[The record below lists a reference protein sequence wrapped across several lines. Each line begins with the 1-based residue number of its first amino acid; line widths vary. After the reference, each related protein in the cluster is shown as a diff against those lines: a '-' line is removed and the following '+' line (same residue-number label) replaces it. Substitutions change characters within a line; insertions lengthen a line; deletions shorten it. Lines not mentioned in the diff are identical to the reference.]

1 MKIEYKNYK
10 GVLLV
15 DVNGTHNTLPYSNNN
30 DLLRLI
36 DSCFSKT
43 KLNDIQVIDFKDK
56 STYLIMDNEDLEN
69 VRSEINEKFNRI

>member
-1 MKIEYKNYK
+1 MKIDYKNYK

-30 DLLRLI
+30 DLFRLMN
-36 DSCFSKT
+36 SCFNKNKT
-43 KLNDIQVIDFKDK
+43 NDIQIIDFENK

-69 VRSEINEKFNRI
+69 VRSDLKC